1 MTMDTPLLLYI
12 LIISMIILLER
23 KYPSRKK
30 SATAF
35 SKGDKVQAFGNTGT
49 VKSISSNGMFLEVSF
64 AEAETTVVFTIDG
77 KIHNWNNVPS
87 LVKI

>member
-1 MTMDTPLLLYI
+1 MTREQSISFLTICVVIYFIVYLFKLL
-12 LIISMIILLER
+12 
-23 KYPSRKK
+23 PKK

-64 AEAETTVVFTIDG
+64 AEAETTVVFTIEG
-77 KIHNWNNVPS
+77 KVHSWNNSPS